1 MSSRRQSG
9 SSGSSTPDYRSVEL
23 PDADEKPRTEWHYT
37 QRRAELLQRI
47 RDAGHP
53 GRLNQGEL
61 ADEYGVSQQ
70 QISKDMKRIGQSIRS
85 ALDDNRRV
93 LTVDSTVQRAI
104 RGLLEDG
111 DYYKA
116 GQLALDYDEW
126 VSGESGGVSG
136 TDESIAELLSG

>member
-23 PDADEKPRTEWHYT
+23 PDADEKPRPKWHYT

-85 ALDDNRRV
+85 ALDDDRRV

-126 VSGESGGVSG
+126 VSGESGGVDG
-136 TDESIAELLSG
+136 TDGSIAELLSA

>member
-23 PDADEKPRTEWHYT
+23 PDADEKPRPEWHYT

-85 ALDDNRRV
+85 ALDDDRRV

-126 VSGESGGVSG
+126 VSGESGGVDG
-136 TDESIAELLSG
+136 TDGSIAELLSA